1 MNPRVPSKDISQPP
15 SKKKK
20 CERTEMEHRIV
31 TQRQASKGYLQ
42 NRQMGKACKKDW
54 DTDIAYIRN
63 VFAFIVVWIN
73 PLRIEAKISMFA
85 HQNLCQWI
93 YFMWDTMIPR
103 ALQDFI
109 KTDQIRR
116 KLEWDIKENTAL
128 NLIQDLLSDGHLDLE
143 MKRLIRLNHTFYK
156 FIFSTASNVI
166 YHNLKEIQTQESFV
180 RAFNEWQSTT
190 PGGWLPPPPPP
201 GSFQFQVPVEVKQYA
216 PYPPGAMVESKNINL
231 DLLSEKDRMAILK
244 KRQSIEEKKEL
255 ERRLEELNVKK
266 KKLKDFENNRKKF
279 KKM

>member
-1 MNPRVPSKDISQPP
+1 
-15 SKKKK
+15 
-20 CERTEMEHRIV
+20 MEHRIV
-31 TQRQASKGYLQ
+31 TQRKASKGYLQ

-63 VFAFIVVWIN
+63 VFAFIAVWIN
-73 PLRIEAKISMFA
+73 PLRIKAKIGMFA

-128 NLIQDLLSDGHLDLE
+128 NLIQDFLSDGHFDLE
-143 MKRLIRLNHTFYK
+143 MQRLIRLNNTFYK

-201 GSFQFQVPVEVKQYA
+201 ASFQFQVPLEVKQYA
-216 PYPPGAMVESKNINL
+216 PYPPGAMVESKKINL
-231 DLLSEKDRMAILK
+231 DPLSGKDRMAILK

-255 ERRLEELNVKK
+255 ERRLEELNEKK

-279 KKM
+279 